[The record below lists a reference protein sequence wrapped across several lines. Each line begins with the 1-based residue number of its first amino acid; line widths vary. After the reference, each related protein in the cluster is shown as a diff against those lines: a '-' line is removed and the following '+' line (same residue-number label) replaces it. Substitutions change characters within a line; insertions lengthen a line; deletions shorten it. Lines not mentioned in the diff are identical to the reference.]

1 MSEHETKHEH
11 EINEELGYETQEI
24 LRRTPAIIFS
34 ASLVMLVVVTIL
46 LTLWILNTEENR
58 RQPSVNPSPLAGTQE
73 MTMTAAELQ
82 ADPNLEMREYLEQEK
97 HLESSFGWIDKNAG
111 VVRLPIDVAME
122 IALERGFPVRTGS
135 VDLQEEFTFSVPEA
149 TVGTEYGGIEN
160 ESD

>member
-1 MSEHETKHEH
+1 MSEHESKHE
-11 EINEELGYETQEI
+11 ISEELGYETQEI

-34 ASLVMLVVVTIL
+34 ASLVILVVVTIL

-73 MTMTAAELQ
+73 LTMRAAELQ

-122 IALERGFPVRTGS
+122 IALERGFPVRKKS
-135 VDLQEEFTFSVPEA
+135 VDLQEEFTSSVPETA
-149 TVGTEYGGIEN
+149 IETEHGGIGN